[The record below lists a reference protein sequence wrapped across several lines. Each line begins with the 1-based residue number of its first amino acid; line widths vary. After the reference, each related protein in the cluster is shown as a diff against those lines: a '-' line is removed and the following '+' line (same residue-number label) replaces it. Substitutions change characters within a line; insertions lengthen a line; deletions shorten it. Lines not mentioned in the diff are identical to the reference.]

1 MSTLDRV
8 DYGAR
13 DLAIRQQTYN
23 PVRRLPGLPQDVFHL
38 YWRDVHGPLCSRLPG
53 LGYYVQYHFSRAG
66 GANLWPE
73 IPGVRD
79 IGVVLDGAVELGFAT
94 EEDQQRFVAASE
106 ILFGDEFNLFAHD
119 NAYILPDGSRTL
131 IDTLADPTPNGPS
144 ELHRLHLHL
153 NGGSAPGFRSW
164 VADWAKRVADA
175 PQVRRLRLH
184 QPEPYDNTH
193 PAPPSPVVDHVLSE
207 DRLDISII
215 DLAFD
220 TALSAREFFAGV
232 TFSDTVDEQ
241 AAHLKAMAVFP
252 VSGVYTYV
260 RDGVPTTAGLR
271 GSSSARLIDQVGA
284 LNQTQKE
291 VTRLFVAQ

>member
-23 PVRRLPGLPQDVFHL
+23 PVRRLPGLPQDVFQL
-38 YWRDVHGPLCSRLPG
+38 YWRDVHGPLCPRLPG

-193 PAPPSPVVDHVLSE
+193 PAPPS
-207 DRLDISII
+207 
-215 DLAFD
+215 
-220 TALSAREFFAGV
+220 
-232 TFSDTVDEQ
+232 
-241 AAHLKAMAVFP
+241 
-252 VSGVYTYV
+252 
-260 RDGVPTTAGLR
+260 
-271 GSSSARLIDQVGA
+271 
-284 LNQTQKE
+284 
-291 VTRLFVAQ
+291 